1 MKTSSLV
8 TIVLI
13 VLCTLVNGQSRPAQP
28 DAARPI
34 AARPD
39 VAERH
44 VAWVKHYGPE
54 NGLAHREVNAIFQDR
69 QGFMW
74 FGTRFGLSRFDGKNF
89 TNFTKDRN
97 GLAFDD
103 IQSIAQDADGL
114 LWLMGPYGESRV
126 SLFNPLTGTTTS
138 FERKFGEKQTGS
150 YLNVPQRLVGSPD
163 GTIFFTDHRRAVL
176 SSYHPKTGLRH
187 VRLPGFKQLT
197 ISQATVRN
205 TVWVF
210 ADGGNLL
217 EFNAEGRMLRRYGH
231 AGSLMS
237 NCLGQRNAG
246 TEFCY
251 LTTDLSGGGMRGYR
265 IDESGGRHELPPAQ
279 RPILSR
285 QLFPVWYV
293 FDKDGLTWDGIRLR
307 DASGTVLL
315 DIVDQLTDEAVV
327 SRSFFVD
334 QSGFMWL
341 GTSFGVYQV
350 KIVPNYFRRLFYN
363 ATYTGEKT
371 AAIRGI
377 VVSGDTVYAS
387 FEKFGLYTGN
397 TTGGSVSKILS
408 DLLHGPTIALMDD
421 PPGRIMLG
429 LASQLVAYDRQTGR
443 QKGFQLPNNTTIWAL
458 HRFGAGQ
465 WLVGGRLGLWLVDPK
480 TGQVETFAGY
490 NQFEE
495 LARSHVLHIAPDRK
509 GTFWIC
515 SGTGLYTVDP
525 VKGVTARYWS
535 GGKGHFYLPADSYE
549 HFYQDEHGIYW
560 LGTSNSGMIRWD
572 RLRHQY
578 RQFRR
583 SEGLSNGNVHAIYP
597 DRRGH
602 LWLSSDHGI
611 MQFDPVRLSTR
622 TYFTQDGIT
631 HNESNRIAHFQDRA
645 GKLYFGGLNGITSF
659 DPRDFENEKPPA
671 QMPMRVVSFRQFD
684 NAMGQLLDKTEEL
697 AQTQEI
703 IIRPGEQ
710 TAVLEFAML
719 NFADAE
725 KNVYAY
731 QLWGLDSDWTVQS
744 EPSIRLGNLPYGK
757 YQLLVRGQAANGQ
770 WSANTLTIDVDVR
783 RPFYLHT
790 WFLGV
795 AVLLLV
801 AGTWGWLK
809 WRIWN
814 HRQEQARLEAEIRH
828 ATARIERDKEVI
840 GRQARSLHE
849 LNETKSRFFTNISH
863 EFRTPLTVILGMTS
877 ELKRYKPEEVAE
889 RSHRVADLIERNG
902 NSLLRLINQILDLSK
917 LESGAMSWQPI
928 RADLVRFARYVAESF
943 DTMAAAKAIQM
954 HFQCDQQTLEADFDK
969 DKMQEILSN
978 LLTNAIKFT
987 TTGGQI
993 YIRISTVDAA
1003 PVDTASVDA
1012 APMDMAPVDTAA
1024 VDTAAVDMASV
1035 NMAPRDALGSQGYYE
1050 AVSPLPA
1057 PDGEWITI
1065 RIRNTGP
1072 GIESDQLPLI
1082 FDRFFQ
1088 VSGHPASETGG
1099 TGIGLALVRELVS
1112 LMGGGLAVYSAHGE
1126 GAEFVVRFRR
1136 TRQAPF
1142 GSLLQAGPVVA
1153 SSDMPDRTVAADDV
1167 DEEKPVLLLV
1177 EDNEDVAAYIVSAI
1191 GRDYLVI
1198 RADNGQAGIDMA
1210 LENIP
1215 DLILT
1220 DIMMPLKDG
1229 YELCDRLKND
1239 PATSHIPIVMLTAR
1253 AGVDDRISGLRRG
1266 ADAYLTKPFQ
1276 RDELEVVLSNLLQS
1290 RRRLRAYYSQQVM
1303 ESPDAGLSAVD
1314 ESESLENLFLQR
1326 LRSALEAQWGKNPVS
1341 MEAIYQQVG
1350 MSRSSLHRKMIA
1362 LTGMSVTRYD
1372 RSLRLSQARH
1382 LLCTSPMTISEVAYA
1397 VGFEDPKYFSRLFSE
1412 EFNQSPT
1419 EFRRLKQ

>member
-8 TIVLI
+8 TNVLI
-13 VLCTLVNGQSRPAQP
+13 LLCTLVNGYPVP
-28 DAARPI
+28 ARPV
-34 AARPD
+34 P
-39 VAERH
+39 AERH

-103 IQSIAQDADGL
+103 IQSIAQDGDGL

-126 SLFNPLTGTTTS
+126 SLFNPLTGATVS
-138 FERKFGEKQTGS
+138 FEKKFGEKQTGS

-163 GTIFFTDHRRAVL
+163 GTVFFADHRAAVL

-187 VRLPGFKQLT
+187 VRLPDFKQLT
-197 ISQATVRN
+197 IRQTTVRN
-205 TVWVF
+205 TVWGI
-210 ADGGNLL
+210 ADGHILV
-217 EFNAEGRMLRRYGH
+217 EINAEGRILRQYEHR
-231 AGSLMS
+231 GSLMA

-246 TEFCY
+246 AEFCY
-251 LTTDLSGGGMRGYR
+251 LTTDLSGGGTKGYR
-265 IDESGGRHELPPAQ
+265 IDESGERHELPPAQ
-279 RPILSR
+279 RPSLPQ
-285 QLFPVWYV
+285 QLFPVWYA
-293 FDKDGLTWDGIRLR
+293 FDKAGLTWDGIRLR
-307 DASGTVLL
+307 DAAGTVLL
-315 DIVDQLTDEAVV
+315 DISDQLTGEAVV
-327 SRSFFVD
+327 NRSFFVD

-377 VVSGDTVYAS
+377 MVSGDTVYAS
-387 FEKFGLYTGN
+387 FEKFGLYAGN
-397 TTGGSVSKILS
+397 AAGESVKKILS
-408 DLLHGPTIALMDD
+408 DPLHGPTIALIDH
-421 PPGRIMLG
+421 PPGRLMLG
-429 LASQLVAYDRQTGR
+429 LSSQLVDYERKTGERQ
-443 QKGFQLPNNTTIWAL
+443 GFQLPNTTTIWAL
-458 HRFGAGQ
+458 HPFGNGQ
-465 WLVGGRLGLWLVDPK
+465 WLVGGRLGLWLAHPK
-480 TGQVETFAGY
+480 TGQVETFARY
-490 NQFEE
+490 NQFRE
-495 LARSHVLHIAPDRK
+495 LAQSHVLYIAPDRK
-509 GTFWIC
+509 GAFWIC

-535 GGKGHFYLPADSYE
+535 GGKGQFYLPADSYE
-549 HFYQDEHGIYW
+549 HFYQDQNGIYW
-560 LGTSNSGMIRWD
+560 LGTANSGMIRWD
-572 RLRHQY
+572 QLRNKY

-583 SEGLSNGNVHAIYP
+583 SEGLSNDNVHAIYA

-611 MQFDPVRLSTR
+611 MQFDPVRFTTR

-631 HNESNRIAHFQDRA
+631 HNESNRIAHFQDRS

-659 DPRDFENEKPPA
+659 DPRDFENERPPTV
-671 QMPMRVVSFRQFD
+671 MPVRIVSFRQFD
-684 NAMGQLLDKTEEL
+684 NALGRLNDKTEEL
-697 AQTQEI
+697 TQTQQI

-710 TAVLEFAML
+710 TAVLEFVML

-731 QLWGLDSDWTVQS
+731 QLKGLDNAWTQQAES
-744 EPSIRLGNLPYGK
+744 SLRLGNLPYGQ

-770 WSANTLTIDVDVR
+770 WSANTLIINVDVR
-783 RPFYLHT
+783 RPFYLHA

-795 AVLLLV
+795 AALLLV
-801 AGTWGWLK
+801 AGTWAWMK

-814 HRQEQARLEAEIRH
+814 HRQEQRRLEAEIRH

-840 GRQARSLHE
+840 ERQARSLHE

-877 ELKRYKPEEVAE
+877 ELKRYKPDEVVE
-889 RSHRVADLIERNG
+889 RSRRVADLIERNG
-902 NSLLRLINQILDLSK
+902 SSLLRLINQILDLSK
-917 LESGAMSWQPI
+917 LESGAMSWQPV
-928 RADLVRFARYVAESF
+928 RTDFVRFARYVAESF

-954 HFQCDQQTLEADFDK
+954 RFQCDEPTLEADFDM
-969 DKMQEILSN
+969 DKMQDILSN

-987 TTGGQI
+987 TTGGRV
-993 YIRISTVDAA
+993 YIRISTEI
-1003 PVDTASVDA
+1003 PT
-1012 APMDMAPVDTAA
+1012 DTAA
-1024 VDTAAVDMASV
+1024 VDTATVDTAAVETDK
-1035 NMAPRDALGSQGYYE
+1035 LGKRYYE
-1050 AVSPLPA
+1050 AVSPPGM

-1072 GIESDQLPLI
+1072 GIGPEKLPLI

-1088 VSGHPASETGG
+1088 VSGQPATETGG

-1112 LMGGGLAVYSAHGE
+1112 LMGGGLAVCSGRGE

-1142 GSLLQAGPVVA
+1142 GSLLQAEPVA
-1153 SSDMPDRTVAADDV
+1153 GSSAMPDAAAMIVEV

-1177 EDNEDVAAYIVSAI
+1177 EDSDDVAAYIVSAI
-1191 GRDYLVI
+1191 GSDYLVI
-1198 RADNGQAGIDMA
+1198 RADNGQAGIDQA

-1220 DIMMPLKDG
+1220 DVMMPLKDG
-1229 YELCDRLKND
+1229 YELCDTLKND

-1253 AGVDDRISGLRRG
+1253 AGADDRISGLRRG

-1276 RDELEVVLSNLLQS
+1276 RDELVALLSNLLQS
-1290 RRRLRAYYSQQVM
+1290 RQRLRAYYSDRVM
-1303 ESPDAGLSAVD
+1303 ASPDPGLAPV
-1314 ESESLENLFLQR
+1314 EENESLENLFLLR
-1326 LRSALEAQWGKNPVS
+1326 LRSALEAQWGNNPVS
-1341 MEAIYQQVG
+1341 MDAIYHQVG

-1382 LLCTSPMTISEVAYA
+1382 LLATTAMSISEVAYA

-1412 EFNQSPT
+1412 ECDQSPT